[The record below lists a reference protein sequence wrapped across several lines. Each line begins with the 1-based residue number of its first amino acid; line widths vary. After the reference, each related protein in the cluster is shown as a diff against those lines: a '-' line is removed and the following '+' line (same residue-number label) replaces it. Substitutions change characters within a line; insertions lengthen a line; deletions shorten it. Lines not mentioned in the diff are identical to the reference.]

1 VNLKKGDRLRMVSP
15 YTATLGVEYSFHYP
29 QFLGRNFGGYLR
41 ADYRYIAERMN
52 NYGDEDL
59 LRADPSRSRFFANGY
74 ALTDLRLGADEG
86 DLSLSLYISNLFNH
100 LAIYE
105 SSQEVFQPNMRS
117 GSVSQPRTI
126 GVTVSKR
133 F

>member
-1 VNLKKGDRLRMVSP
+1 MVSP
-15 YTATLGVEYSFHYP
+15 YTATLGVEYGFQYP
-29 QFLGRNFGGYLR
+29 QLFGRNFSGYLR

-59 LRADPSRSRFFANGY
+59 LRADPARSRFFANGY
-74 ALTDLRLGADEG
+74 ALTDLRLGAEDEG
-86 DLSLSLYISNLFNH
+86 LGLTLYISNLFNH

-105 SSQEVFQPNMRS
+105 SSQEVFQPNIRS

-126 GVTVSKR
+126 GITISKK